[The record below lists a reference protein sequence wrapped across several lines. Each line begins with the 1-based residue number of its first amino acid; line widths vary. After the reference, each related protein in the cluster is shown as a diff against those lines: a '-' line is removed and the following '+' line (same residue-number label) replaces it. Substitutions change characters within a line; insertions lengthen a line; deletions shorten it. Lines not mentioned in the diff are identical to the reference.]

1 MPRFLT
7 FCTLVLTLTS
17 LVRAAEVL
25 PRVEID
31 RLVAP
36 LIDGQWCEGIVVGLV
51 RLDDSGT
58 SQFQFA
64 GYGRKSAD
72 DATTPDESSVFE
84 IGSITKAFTGIL
96 LAEMAER
103 GELSIDDP
111 VQKHL
116 PDDVKLRQAG
126 EEPITLVHLATQYSG
141 LPRMPLN
148 FQPADAGNPFADY
161 TADLLYDYLKNTK
174 PSRKPGEKYEYSN
187 LGLGLLGHVLARRG
201 GKSYEAMIVER
212 IADPLGMSDT
222 RIVLSEDQ
230 RKRLVPGHDRDGNPI
245 ANWDFDALA
254 PAGALR
260 STAADLAKFVAA
272 NLQPPQGT
280 LGKAIQTA
288 QQIRVGQDEG
298 MAIGLCWQI
307 TKASRTIWHNGQ
319 TGAYHSFVGF
329 IPEKKFGVV
338 VLSNTAAWHIDRVA
352 DGLLRR
358 LLDLPAD
365 PPKLQQPITFDA
377 AELEKFVGKYRM
389 TLFFALTIT
398 QEDNKLFCQATGQ
411 ERFRIYPESKTKFFW
426 KEVDAQVSFDVN
438 EDGKVTGLTLH
449 QNGKDQPAKR
459 VE

>member
-1 MPRFLT
+1 M
-7 FCTLVLTLTS
+7 LTS

-25 PRVEID
+25 PKAEID

-36 LIDGQWCEGIVVGLV
+36 MIDGQWCEGIVVGLV

-58 SQFQFA
+58 PQFQFA

-72 DATTPDESSVFE
+72 DTTTPDESSVFE
-84 IGSITKAFTGIL
+84 IGSVTKAFTGIL
-96 LAEMAER
+96 LAEMAKR

-111 VQKHL
+111 LQKHL
-116 PDDVKLRQAG
+116 PDDVTLRQVG

-148 FQPADAGNPFADY
+148 FQPADAANPFADY
-161 TADLLYDYLKNTK
+161 TADLLYEYLKNTK
-174 PSRKPGEKYEYSN
+174 PVRKPGEKYEYSN
-187 LGLGLLGHVLARRG
+187 LGVGLLGHVLARRG
-201 GKSYEAMIVER
+201 GKPYEAMIVER
-212 IADPLGMSDT
+212 IADPLAMSDT

-230 RKRLVPGHDRDGNPI
+230 RKRLVPGHDGDGNAI

-260 STAADLAKFVAA
+260 STTADMAKFVAA
-272 NLQPPQGT
+272 NLQPPEGN
-280 LGKAIQTA
+280 LGKAIKA
-288 QQIRVGQDEG
+288 SHQIHAGHNRGVAMCLG
-298 MAIGLCWQI
+298 WHI
-307 TKASRTIWHNGQ
+307 TKESNTVWHNGQ
-319 TGAYHSFVGF
+319 TGAYHTFVGF

-338 VLSNTAAWHIDRVA
+338 VLSNTATWHIDRVA

-358 LLDLPAD
+358 LLELPAD
-365 PPKLQQPITFDA
+365 PPKLQQPITLDA

-389 TLFFALTIT
+389 TLLFSLTIS

-411 ERFRIYPESKTKFFW
+411 DRFRIYPESPTKFFW
-426 KEVDAQVSFDVN
+426 KVVDAQVSFHVN
-438 EDGKVTGLTLH
+438 GDGKVTGLTLH